1 MRTLTAILALV
12 LAGSLYRVWVSDD
25 GLREVWRLRDAVD
38 TQKAENQQL
47 EMRNSVLDAQVSDL
61 KEGLEAV
68 EESARSELGMT
79 REGETFYQVIPVD
92 RDPPP

>member
-1 MRTLTAILALV
+1 MICLAVVLV
-12 LAGSLYRVWVSDD
+12 GTLYRVWVSDD
-25 GLREVWRLRDAVD
+25 GLREVWRLRDAVEAQA
-38 TQKAENQQL
+38 TENAEL
-47 EMRNSVLDAQVSDL
+47 ARRNSVLDAQVQDL

-68 EESARSELGMT
+68 EENARSELGMT

>member
-1 MRTLTAILALV
+1 MRTIMICLAVVLV
-12 LAGSLYRVWVSDD
+12 GTLYRVWVSDD
-25 GLREVWRLRDAVD
+25 GLREVWRLRDAVE
-38 TQKAENQQL
+38 TQAAENAEL
-47 EMRNSVLDAQVSDL
+47 ARRNDVLDAQVQDL

-68 EESARSELGMT
+68 EENARSELGMT

>member
-1 MRTLTAILALV
+1 MRILMIFLALILA
-12 LAGSLYRVWVSDD
+12 GTLYRVWVSDE
-25 GLREVWRLRDAVD
+25 GLREVWRLRNAVE
-38 TQKAENQQL
+38 TQSTENEQL
-47 EMRNSVLDAQVSDL
+47 ELRNSVLDAQVRDL

-68 EESARSELGMT
+68 EENARSELGMT

>member
-1 MRTLTAILALV
+1 MRTLMIFLALIFV
-12 LAGSLYRVWVSDD
+12 GTLYRVWVSDE
-25 GLREVWRLRDAVD
+25 GLREVWRLRDAVE
-38 TQKAENQQL
+38 TQSTENEQL
-47 EMRNSVLDAQVSDL
+47 ELRNSVLDAQVRDL

-68 EESARSELGMT
+68 EENARSELGMT